1 MFPHRPVRGVIAS
14 AILAAVVIAGC
25 VKTIP
30 YQQPTGTVWGY
41 TEDSLARSD
50 VGRSLVVTRTKDECE
65 RSREST
71 RKQPNA
77 EYAKHSECREMI
89 FGTGD
94 TYWTFT
100 FPSHITAAIAWGAV
114 NRETCEK
121 SRRTL
126 GAQAGVALSPCT
138 LTSIQFK

>member
-1 MFPHRPVRGVIAS
+1 MFPHRSIGAL
-14 AILAAVVIAGC
+14 ILAVAVAVVFAGC

-30 YQQPTGTVWGY
+30 YQQPTGTVWGF

-65 RSREST
+65 RMREST
-71 RKQPNA
+71 RKQATA
-77 EYAKHSECREMI
+77 EFAKHSECREMI
-89 FGTGD
+89 FGIGD
-94 TYWTFT
+94 PYWTFT
-100 FPSHITAAIAWGAV
+100 FPSHITAAMAWGAV

-121 SRRTL
+121 SRRVL
-126 GAQAGVALSPCT
+126 GSQAGAALSPCT